1 MTGRFI
7 TGAFIRD
14 LQVAEDVS
22 DRARLGW
29 FDTEFNFY
37 GTAFVKNG
45 EEYYLISADP
55 VRIYDY
61 IYNALSENL
70 YCTPVESYIKKCS
83 VPSGT
88 EDNMAKDLKILLG
101 KKLREKY
108 PREFL
113 QEFQE
118 RFEGIGYEDI
128 AKGILDQFQNDID
141 GLFDEEL
148 LKQFQ
153 ILVEQAYHE
162 RKLTKYAYQ
171 NYQRWIKEVQ
181 ADMDDDLIVKDIYHK
196 TMYCL
201 WYEDNE
207 KWKPM
212 VNSQK
217 DRLYA
222 KQFEMMKKGKRILP
236 IYGRTY
242 WYNTDYRLSDVR
254 EDFKNYLNSN
264 LMKCFVELAISI
276 ERLPGGLGSEEYR
289 KQAENQ
295 VKKYGNK
302 IKDYLIYYNNLWGCC
317 RWKNE

>member
-14 LQVAEDVS
+14 LQVAEDVG

-37 GTAFVKNG
+37 GTAFVKNR

-61 IYNALSENL
+61 IYTALRENI
-70 YCTPVESYIKKCS
+70 YCTPVELYIKKCS

-113 QEFQE
+113 QEFQD
-118 RFEGIGYEDI
+118 RFEKMGYEDI
-128 AKGILDQFQNDID
+128 ANEILDQFQNDID

-153 ILVEQAYHE
+153 ILVEQAYRE

-171 NYQRWIKEVQ
+171 NYQQWIKEVQ

-201 WYEDNE
+201 WYEDNG
-207 KWKPM
+207 KWKPV

-222 KQFEMMKKGKRILP
+222 KQFEMMKKGKRTLP

-254 EDFKNYLNSN
+254 EDFKTYLNSK
-264 LMKCFVELAISI
+264 LMKGFVEFAISI
-276 ERLPGGLGSEEYR
+276 ESMPGVLESEEYR

-295 VKKYGNK
+295 VKKYGDK
-302 IKDYLIYYNNLWGCC
+302 IKDYLIYYNNLWGCY